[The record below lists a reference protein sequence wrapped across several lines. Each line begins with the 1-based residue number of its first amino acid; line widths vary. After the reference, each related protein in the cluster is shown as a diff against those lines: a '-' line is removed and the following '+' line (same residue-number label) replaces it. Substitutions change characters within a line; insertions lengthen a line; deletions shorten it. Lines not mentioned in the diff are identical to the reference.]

1 MGRCLATILLAVFV
15 PLLMENSIFSLAN
28 EENIFADDKIISK
41 TEANYTWTDGTVKMH
56 EKNITYRHPGHEDA
70 YRIIKN
76 IVWNNK
82 TKSNQINDTYK
93 DSDGKTI
100 TEITKSNEYSDE
112 TKSHQTKHI
121 EILPDGTV
129 NEKENLT
136 LPEVEVKQDKFIK
149 GTPKTLQ

>member
-70 YRIIKN
+70 YRI
-76 IVWNNK
+76 
-82 TKSNQINDTYK
+82 NDTYK